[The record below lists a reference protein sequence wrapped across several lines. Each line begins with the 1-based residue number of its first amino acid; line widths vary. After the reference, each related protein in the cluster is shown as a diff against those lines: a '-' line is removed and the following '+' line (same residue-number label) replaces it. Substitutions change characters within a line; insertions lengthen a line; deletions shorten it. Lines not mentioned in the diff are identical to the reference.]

1 MGEGRKE
8 KVIREFSAGG
18 VVFRRKNGRVLWL
31 VTKAAVLPKSFVPLH
46 PPNTWRLPKGWLDDA
61 GEGIPGPLASGDK
74 KAKEEDLQKTALK
87 EVKEEGG
94 VEARIVNKVGTI
106 KFFFNSTRGKV
117 LKFVTFYLME
127 WVSDLPEGF
136 HFETLEVASLPFD
149 EAYKKLTYPTEKQ
162 VLKKAKEILD
172 RGLQQNLI

>member
-1 MGEGRKE
+1 MGEGRKQ
-8 KVIREFSAGG
+8 KLVREFSAGG
-18 VVFRRKNGRVLWL
+18 VVFRRKKGRFLWL
-31 VTKAAVLPKSFVPLH
+31 ITKAAVLPKSFIS
-46 PPNTWRLPKGWLDDA
+46 PNTWRLPKGWLDDA

-74 KAKEEDLQKTALK
+74 KAKEENLQKTALK

-94 VEARIVNKVGTI
+94 VEARIVDKVGTI

-127 WVSDLPEGF
+127 WVSDLPEGP